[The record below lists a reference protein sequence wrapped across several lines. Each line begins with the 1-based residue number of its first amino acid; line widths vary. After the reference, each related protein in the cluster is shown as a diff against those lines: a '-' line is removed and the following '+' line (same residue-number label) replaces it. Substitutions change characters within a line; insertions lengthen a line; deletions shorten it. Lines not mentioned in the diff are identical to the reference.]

1 MSFESSQASAT
12 AAIDPDSIALAWSV
26 TAGLMAD
33 TLYFFEV
40 NHNACSRRLAAV
52 VVPGLPLELVLV
64 EVRSAHAVHTA
75 QPAHTG

>member
-1 MSFESSQASAT
+1 MDAKA
-12 AAIDPDSIALAWSV
+12 IALAWSV
-26 TAGLMAD
+26 ASGVMSD

-64 EVRSAHAVHTA
+64 EVRRR
-75 QPAHTG
+75 

>member
-1 MSFESSQASAT
+1 
-12 AAIDPDSIALAWSV
+12 
-26 TAGLMAD
+26 MAD

-64 EVRSAHAVHTA
+64 EVRSEHTTLMAHHANHTLRRIA
-75 QPAHTG
+75 RRQRLTADPWPLL